1 MPEGPEA
8 RAAAKQLQSLLV
20 GKMLQDCSHLGP
32 LKQIITVGKQL
43 YFIFE
48 DKRWLLNSS
57 LGMTG
62 HWLFHLEGIKISD
75 KHKFY
80 TLRWGSQLEP
90 LATDEHGQVTSQM
103 LVLDTVVY
111 YHDVRGF
118 GKITWLTYAEACKKM
133 KDFKRDWM
141 QHLVPQDYVIEIP
154 SYVTDPPTMDVI
166 CAGNKLICEVLLDQK
181 VSSGIGNYIRCE
193 ALYLADIHPFS
204 TANKIPEHKRQDLYQ
219 AICHVM
225 LEAYKHNGLTLGDFL
240 TPDHSLGAYKPVV
253 YDRTT
258 TADGYE
264 VVKLPIDG
272 RNVHVCLETQLL
284 YE

>member
-8 RAAAKQLQSLLV
+8 RVVADQLQPLLV

-32 LKQIITVGKQL
+32 LQQIITVGKQL

-62 HWLFHLEGIKISD
+62 HWLISLEGIKISN

-80 TLRWGSQLEP
+80 TLRWGSQLTP
-90 LATDEHGQVTSQM
+90 LATDESGEVTSQM

-111 YHDVRGF
+111 YHDVRKF
-118 GKITWLTYAEACKKM
+118 GNITWLTYAEACKKM
-133 KDFKRDWM
+133 RGFKRDWL
-141 QHLVPQDYVIEIP
+141 QHLVPQDYLIEIP
-154 SYVTDPPTMDVI
+154 TCVTDPPTMDII
-166 CAGNKLICEVLLDQK
+166 CNSDKPICEVLLDQK
-181 VSSGIGNYIRCE
+181 ISSGVGNYIRCE

-204 TANKIPEHKRQDLYQ
+204 IANKIPQDKREDLYQ
-219 AICHVM
+219 AICDVM
-225 LEAYKHNGLTLGDFL
+225 LEAYKHNGLTLGDFIS
-240 TPDHSLGAYKPVV
+240 PNHNLGVYQPVV
-253 YDRTT
+253 YDLAT
-258 TADGYE
+258 TADGYD
-264 VVKLPIDG
+264 VVKLPIEK
-272 RNVHVCLETQLL
+272 RNVHVCLETQVL